1 MDDDEHV
8 VVVVV
13 VCVYV
18 SVRRSLECYRSRLL
32 FGKLGVCQ
40 LPASTTPEKRMK
52 YFRLRCLL
60 CCAAL
65 FDALRFKKKRRERL
79 KKKNNSKKMRISPVP
94 MKNLFH

>member
-1 MDDDEHV
+1 
-8 VVVVV
+8 
-13 VCVYV
+13 
-18 SVRRSLECYRSRLL
+18 
-32 FGKLGVCQ
+32 
-40 LPASTTPEKRMK
+40 MK